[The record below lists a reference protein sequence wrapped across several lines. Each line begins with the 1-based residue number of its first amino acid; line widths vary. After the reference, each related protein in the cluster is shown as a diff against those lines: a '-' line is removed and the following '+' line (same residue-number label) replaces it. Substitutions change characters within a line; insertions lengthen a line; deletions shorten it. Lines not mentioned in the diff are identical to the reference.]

1 MRALVVDDHRLTRLF
16 LREILSE
23 DCGIGEV
30 EEAADGEEALELI
43 RASAFDIVIL
53 DIDMPRRDGLSVLAE
68 AAPLRPG
75 TAFLML
81 SGMPEKEYAQ
91 RALRLGAAFYLTK
104 GCAPAAIAVAVRDA
118 LAAKASGTA
127 KA

>member
-1 MRALVVDDHRLTRLF
+1 ML

-68 AAPLRPG
+68 ASPVRPR

-81 SGMPEKEYAQ
+81 SCLPEKEYAE
-91 RALRLGAAFYLTK
+91 RALRLGAVAYLTK
-104 GCAPAAIAVAVRDA
+104 GCAPESIASEVKDA
-118 LAAKASGTA
+118 LAAKA
-127 KA
+127 